1 MNWDQKFLSLALQI
15 ASWSKDRSTKVASV
29 IVGVDREIIS
39 TGYNGMCRGIN
50 DDVEE
55 RHVRPTKYLWA
66 EHSERNA
73 IFNAARIGTSLK
85 GSTIYINS
93 YPEKLLPCAD
103 CARAIIQSGIVR
115 IVQEPILSSPGRW
128 SESTDASLQ
137 MFTEAGIILDTVS
150 LDVG

>member
-1 MNWDQKFLSLALQI
+1 MTWDQKFLKLALEI
-15 ASWSKDRSTKVASV
+15 ASWSKDKSTKVASV
-29 IVGVDREIIS
+29 IVGADREIIS

-50 DDVEE
+50 DDIEE
-55 RHVRPTKYLWA
+55 RHERPTKYLWT

-85 GSTIYINS
+85 GTTIYINS

-115 IVQEPILSSPGRW
+115 IVQEPMVETVTRW
-128 SESTDASLQ
+128 SESTDAALQ
-137 MFTEAGIILDTVS
+137 MFTEAGIILDTVQ
-150 LDVG
+150 V